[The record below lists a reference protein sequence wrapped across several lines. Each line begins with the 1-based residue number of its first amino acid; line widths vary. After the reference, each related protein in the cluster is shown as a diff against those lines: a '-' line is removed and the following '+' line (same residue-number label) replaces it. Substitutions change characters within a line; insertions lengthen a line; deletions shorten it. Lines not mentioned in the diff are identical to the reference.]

1 MDNDMLRS
9 LSCKYNLAHKISSNV
24 QAKLLP
30 PFRAIIV
37 DTFKECLIEKG
48 IIASA
53 APEIAEHM
61 EQLKEKPYY
70 SCIIPDS
77 DGQLFH
83 LVNYFPHYDDSKAY
97 SGRASINT
105 LQEIPSHPDGALNAK
120 IPIYWV
126 VSL

>member
-9 LSCKYNLAHKISSNV
+9 LFSKYNLAHKISSNV

-37 DTFKECLIEKG
+37 DTFKECLIEKD

-53 APEIAEHM
+53 AQEIAEHM
-61 EQLKEKPYY
+61 EQLKKKPYY
-70 SCIIPDS
+70 SRIIPNS

-83 LVNYFPHYDDSKAY
+83 LVNYFPHYDDYYTGILS
-97 SGRASINT
+97 T
-105 LQEIPSHPDGALNAK
+105 LQYCLAVNHAVEDLC
-120 IPIYWV
+120 V
-126 VSL
+126 